1 MEAVVTS
8 ALSNSACSESI
19 PGALPLFIALIAVS
33 TSAWEGG
40 LMLMSISSEGSG
52 SAGLLG
58 SGWLT
63 PLI

>member
-1 MEAVVTS
+1 MTS

-40 LMLMSISSEGSG
+40 QMLMSISSEGFG
-52 SAGLLG
+52 SEGSLG
-58 SGWLT
+58 SGRLST
-63 PLI
+63 SSKC

>member
-19 PGALPLFIALIAVS
+19 AGALPLIIALIAVS

-40 LMLMSISSEGSG
+40 RCLMSISSEGFG
-52 SAGLLG
+52 SEGSLG
-58 SGWLT
+58 SGRLST
-63 PLI
+63 